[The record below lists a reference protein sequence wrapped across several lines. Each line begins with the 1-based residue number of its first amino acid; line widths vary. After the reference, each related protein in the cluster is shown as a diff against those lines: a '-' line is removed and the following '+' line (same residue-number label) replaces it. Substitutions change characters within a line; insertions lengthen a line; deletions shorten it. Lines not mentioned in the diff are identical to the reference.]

1 MPASTEQKVDFLLKK
16 IGYTASKSGLAEDSS
31 LSGTKKAPFAESIPS
46 PIAIPSTNIWADST
60 SIPATPPGSD
70 SSIVKGY
77 RTATAL
83 RLTVDSTVSG
93 SRAFIAYTTY
103 NNTSTPILGDWIDT
117 QFGSDYIVKVYKG
130 DPNSGGTQLSAAG
143 AGSNDTWF
151 FDYASGI
158 LNFNG
163 TQIPSGVTDTNIYL
177 IGYRY
182 IGEKGA
188 KPPGG
193 IGTFHNLYVAGVS
206 TFVGVGTFNSHL
218 YVGGNLEV
226 KGTTKF
232 EGGTLT
238 FGDSDTDNVVFGA
251 DVDSNIIPDDDS
263 TYDLGSTGQRW
274 KKLWVD
280 EISIGGTFRVG
291 QDIETRHLLV
301 TGISTFQDDAT
312 FEGATSGRNVVWD
325 KSEDSL
331 EFADNAKAVF
341 GSSESLEI
349 FHDSSDSYIKDVG
362 TGSLNLTSN
371 GRGFLFTKGGSEQIA
386 NLLTD
391 SAVELFWNGIKRVS
405 TSGIGVTIYD
415 QLDTTNL
422 NVSGVSTFS
431 NFVDINSD
439 LDVDGKTDLD
449 DLSVAGVSTFSEDV
463 RFSGA
468 AADAFWDRSQSSLEF
483 ADDSFAVFGD
493 GRDMRVYHSGG
504 HSYIANDTGNL
515 KLTADSILLRN
526 NADSA
531 DLASFTAGGSVSL
544 YHNNALKLITTGIG
558 VSILNGV
565 GNTATLAAPANFVI
579 DPDTVGDDTGSVRI
593 RGDLYVDGA
602 QFIVSSSVIQL
613 DDHVVGIATTSGTN
627 NLLDGA
633 GIGIGSANIMKTLL
647 WNNASASLKS
657 SENFDLL
664 DNKVYKINGTTVL
677 SKDSLGIGI
686 TNIHGVI
693 EQLVAKNLRVTG
705 VSTFTG
711 AVDANNR
718 VDIALDLDVDGKTDL
733 DDLSVAGVSTFSA
746 LVDINAGG
754 QANTFKVE
762 DLTDNRIVLAGSG
775 GELEDDAS
783 LTFDGSTLTVGA
795 NRFVDINGDLDVDG
809 KTDLDDLSVA
819 GVSTFS
825 AFVDVNSDI
834 DVDGKTDLDDL
845 SVAGVS
851 TFTAFV
857 DVNSDIDVDGKTD
870 LDDLSVVGVSTFS
883 AFVDV
888 NSDIDVDG
896 KTDLDDLSVAG
907 VSTLTDLRIGNAN
920 SIDIIRDEDD
930 MASDDVNALAT
941 QQSIKKYVDDRTP
954 AGPGGSELTVSAD
967 SGTNQVIDLAT
978 EVLDIEGTSN
988 EIETV
993 TGTNKVVVGLPD
1005 NVTITNKLTVTG
1017 DLDVDGKTDL
1027 DDLSVAGVSTLTDLR
1042 IGNTNSI
1049 DIIRD
1054 EDNMASDDVN
1064 ALATQQSIK
1073 AYVDSQVTAQDLDF
1087 VGDTGSGSI
1096 DLDSETFQVTGTPFE
1111 IVTTGSGQVL
1121 NVGLPD
1127 DVIIGAGLTVTS
1139 KLTVGG
1145 SATVGI
1151 ATILDEDDMASN
1163 RADALAT
1170 QQSIKAYVDTNVTA
1184 QDLDFVGDSGT
1195 GSVDLDSEQLDI
1207 EGTANEI
1214 VTSAS
1219 GQKITIA
1226 LPDDVTIGNRL
1237 NVTGDLDVDGK
1248 TNLDDL
1254 SVAGVS
1260 TFASN
1265 IDANGNLDVDG
1276 QTDLDVLNVAETATF
1291 SAFVD
1296 VNSDI
1301 DVDGKTDLDDLS
1313 VAGVSTLT
1321 DLRIGNA
1328 ISIDIIRDEDDM
1340 ASDDPNALAT
1350 QQSIKKYVDDN
1361 VTAQDLDITDGTTN
1375 IAIDLD
1381 SEVLSILGTANE
1393 VTSVASANSVTLGLP
1408 DNVIVSAAL
1417 TATGNFNVGTGGTIL
1432 TALVGAAASVG
1443 IGSALPDYML
1453 DVSGAINSEDDVKI
1467 QGVSVLTS
1475 SLDEAVAMAIAL
1487 G

>member
-182 IGEKGA
+182 IGDKGA

-834 DVDGKTDLDDL
+834 
-845 SVAGVS
+845 
-851 TFTAFV
+851 
-857 DVNSDIDVDGKTD
+857 
-870 LDDLSVVGVSTFS
+870 
-883 AFVDV
+883 
-888 NSDIDVDG
+888 
-896 KTDLDDLSVAG
+896 
-907 VSTLTDLRIGNAN
+907 VSTLTDLRIGNTN